1 MIKLSELNDED
12 FLTVKHVYDNDFSV
26 MTKEEFM
33 ESSYYLDY
41 PKEPFPKVTKAI
53 ESTAYFDLYDAIK
66 SIDYDEDMYEDWI
79 YDVWNDICSSLDV
92 VKINKTIK
100 EIFTAHPSYWEG
112 EDIEID
118 ILPELVGGEK

>member
-1 MIKLSELNDED
+1 MIKLSELNAED
-12 FLTVKHVYDNDFSV
+12 YLTVQHVYDGDFEV

-53 ESTAYFDLYDAIK
+53 ETTVYFNL
-66 SIDYDEDMYEDWI
+66 
-79 YDVWNDICSSLDV
+79 DVWDDICSSLDV
-92 VKINKTIK
+92 WKINKTIK
-100 EIFTAHPSYWEG
+100 NIFTAHSSYWEG

-118 ILPELVGGEK
+118 ILPELVGE

>member
-1 MIKLSELNDED
+1 MIKLSELNAED
-12 FLTVKHVYDNDFSV
+12 YLTVQHVYDGDFSV

-53 ESTAYFDLYDAIK
+53 ETTVYFNLYDIIK
-66 SIDYDEDMYEDWI
+66 SLGDDEAYEDWI
-79 YDVWNDICSSLDV
+79 YDVWVDICSSLDV
-92 VKINKTIK
+92 WKINKTIK
-100 EIFTAHPSYWEG
+100 KIFTAHPSYWEG